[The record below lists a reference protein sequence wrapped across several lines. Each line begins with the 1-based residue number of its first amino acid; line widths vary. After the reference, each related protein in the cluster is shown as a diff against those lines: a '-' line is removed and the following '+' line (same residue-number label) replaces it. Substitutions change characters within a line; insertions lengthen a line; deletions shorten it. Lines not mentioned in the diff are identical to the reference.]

1 MCCFIIVRS
10 RLYNER
16 PSQSLKNALTKW
28 LQRKYSHLFDDR
40 DILSDFY
47 EPLPYAMP
55 VTNVPTQE
63 AFSSV
68 SSQANKSAPSYAS
81 DVPFYQYK

>member
-10 RLYNER
+10 RFYNEQS
-16 PSQSLKNALTKW
+16 SQPLKNALIKW

-47 EPLPYAMP
+47 ESLSYAMP
-55 VTNVPTQE
+55 VINVPTQE

-68 SSQANKSAPSYAS
+68 SSQANKSASSYAS
-81 DVPFYQYK
+81 DVSFYQYK